1 MLLVKNFWFLPNQA
15 QTLSIWPT
23 IEFVILTKFHENYSK
38 IVDFLLIAHFLASL
52 ISSDHSLYLILKNYH
67 ARNSFVRGLWNGISI
82 TNFAN
87 LIPKKFIESTLNVC
101 EWLRPLDLFIRFL
114 GLHNWPITF
123 ELVFLCFWTFK
134 VGGSTGRVT
143 VSLTVHHFL

>member
-1 MLLVKNFWFLPNQA
+1 MKNPQFLPNHP
-15 QTLSIWPT
+15 QTLPILGT
-23 IEFVILTKFHENYSK
+23 NELVNLTKFDKNCSK

-82 TNFAN
+82 TNFAK
-87 LIPKKFIESTLNVC
+87 IPKKFIESTLNVC

-114 GLHNWPITF
+114 GLHN
-123 ELVFLCFWTFK
+123 
-134 VGGSTGRVT
+134 
-143 VSLTVHHFL
+143 